1 MSSLL
6 PALRDDLQ
14 ISGSAPALDGSPQWT
29 LVDTAAGHYFKL
41 NASAIRLLRHWSLR
55 EPEQVLAAANNE
67 PGLPLAQADLENMLR
82 FLHNH
87 DLISA
92 SDSNQRASYPLKAA
106 ARRSSLWKQVLHQY
120 LFFRI
125 PLWRPEPF
133 LNRSWPWLQRYGP
146 ILLRFVLPLLLL
158 CGLFLVS
165 RDWPR
170 YQSSFPH
177 LFSMEGMMAYSA
189 TLVFAKFIHE
199 LGHAYMAKKAGC
211 RVQSMG
217 VAFIVMFPLFYTDVS
232 DAWRL
237 KDHKSRF
244 LIGAGGILA
253 EMILA
258 SLALL
263 AWSLLPEGPLHTA
276 AFLLSSATWIT
287 TLVVNLN
294 PLMRFDGYF
303 MLSDAWRVDNLQGR
317 AYALCRWYLREKLF
331 GYGEAPP
338 ESWSPRMRNRL
349 LLWGY
354 ASWLWRFILFFG
366 IALTVYHYFFK
377 VLGIF
382 LMLVEIGWFIGLPIV
397 REIAAW
403 WQHRQHSQP
412 LVLLRSLLVFSILLA
427 VLLVPWRSSVEIPAM
442 LEAARVST
450 LYAPAP
456 AQIGQRY
463 VSNGQSVQAGQ
474 LLLEL
479 VAPDLNSR
487 LTIVRQQI
495 AILQLQLRRQAAR
508 RETIGDSQIL
518 EQRLAE
524 SLAEYRG
531 LVSQQQ
537 RLQIRAPQAG
547 TVRDL
552 ATDLTPGR
560 WIAPELALLRVV
572 ETGSGRIRGYLRED
586 NLHRISVGG
595 SGRFIA
601 DDPAWP
607 AVPVRLG
614 DIDPTGV
621 PYLQLETLASDHGGP
636 IAVRRDEQ
644 QRPQPVQAYYGVQLT
659 VDANA
664 ALPNQPLRGVV
675 VVEGDAESLFTG
687 IWRRLAALGVRESGF

>member
-67 PGLPLAQADLENMLR
+67 PGLPLAQVDLENMLR

-146 ILLRFVLPLLLL
+146 VLLRFVLPLLLL

-237 KDHKSRF
+237 KDHKARF

-253 EMILA
+253 EILLA

-317 AYALCRWYLREKLF
+317 AYALCRWHLRETLF
-331 GYGEAPP
+331 GYGETPP
-338 ESWSPRMRNRL
+338 ENWSPRMRHRL

-397 REIAAW
+397 REIASW
-403 WQHRQHSQP
+403 WQHRQHSRP

-450 LYAPAP
+450 LYAPTP
-456 AQIGQRY
+456 AQISQRY

-487 LTIVRQQI
+487 LTIVHQQI

-586 NLHRISVGG
+586 NLHRLKVGE

-607 AVPVRLG
+607 AVPVRLD

-644 QRPQPVQAYYGVQLT
+644 QRPQPVQAHYGARLT

-675 VVEGDAESLFTG
+675 VVEGDPESLFTG